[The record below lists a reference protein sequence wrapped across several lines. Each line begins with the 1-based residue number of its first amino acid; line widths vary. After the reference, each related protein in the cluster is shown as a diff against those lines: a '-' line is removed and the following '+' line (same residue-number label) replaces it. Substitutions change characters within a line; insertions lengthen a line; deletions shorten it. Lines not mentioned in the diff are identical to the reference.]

1 MPIPDPFIY
10 LKKTLRSLWNSPR
23 LNTFISS
30 VRYYTDWRE
39 HLKPGRNSVTDRNP
53 WMAFSAVRFLKEITR
68 KDMRVFEYGSG
79 GSTLFWISRVQEVA
93 SVEHDTSWY
102 SIMKKQ
108 FDGQA
113 VQNLK
118 YILEESVNDP
128 AFAGK
133 RFENPDDYISADP
146 AYRGKNFEQY
156 AKAIDSYPDSYFDIV
171 VVDGRARPSCIK
183 HGIPKLKKNGWLI
196 VDNSERKYYFAP
208 FAFDR
213 NSWKISKFAGP
224 VPYTRDFSETS
235 FLKKLI

>member
-1 MPIPDPFIY
+1 MLSDPVIY
-10 LKKTLRSLWNSPR
+10 LKKTLRSLWNKPR
-23 LNTFISS
+23 LSTLISS

-39 HLKPGRNSVTDRNP
+39 HLTPGRNSVNDGSP
-53 WMAFSAVRFLKEITR
+53 WMSFSAVRFLKEITR

-79 GSTLFWISRVQEVA
+79 GSTLYWIPRVQEVV

-113 VQNLK
+113 LENLK
-118 YILEESVNDP
+118 YILAKPVDDVE
-128 AFAGK
+128 FGKK

-146 AYRGKNFEQY
+146 AYKGKNFEEY
-156 AKAIDSYPDSYFDIV
+156 AKSIDSYPDSYFDVV

-196 VDNSERKYYFAP
+196 IDNSERKYYFAP
-208 FAFDR
+208 FSFNR

>member
-1 MPIPDPFIY
+1 MPIPDPVIF
-10 LKKTLRSLWNSPR
+10 LKKTLRSLWNRPR
-23 LNTFISS
+23 LSMFISS

-39 HLKPGRNSVTDRNP
+39 HLVPGRNSVTDGSP
-53 WMAFSAVRFLKEITR
+53 WMCFSAIQFLKEIVR

-102 SIMKKQ
+102 SIMKIKL
-108 FDGQA
+108 DEQA

-118 YILEESVNDP
+118 YILAEPVND
-128 AFAGK
+128 AEFGKK

-146 AYRGKNFEQY
+146 AYKGKNFEQY
-156 AKAIDSYPDSYFDIV
+156 AKSIDSYPDNYFDIV

-196 VDNSERKYYFAP
+196 IDNSERKYYFAP
-208 FAFDR
+208 FSFDR

-235 FLKKLI
+235 ILKRLI